1 MSSIPYTT
9 SFLFSD
15 HLFFR
20 YHQGDGR
27 HQRIPD
33 MWRTTQRTRHISVP
47 RRKLCWPSRVCCL
60 VCRRSIVP
68 SWKSKVYCVH
78 MCAYLNAHTH
88 TRTIILRFFVD
99 YMNPEKLDLPVC
111 ELFFS
116 SIPHELKQSTERR
129 SQNGS
134 RSIFLDMSGY
144 FWYKYSQ
151 VTLLTA
157 E

>member
-111 ELFFS
+111 ELFFFQHPPW
-116 SIPHELKQSTERR
+116 IETEYGATLTERFKVYI
-129 SQNGS
+129 SGYVW
-134 RSIFLDMSGY
+134 IFLV
-144 FWYKYSQ
+144 Q
-151 VTLLTA
+151 I
-157 E
+157 